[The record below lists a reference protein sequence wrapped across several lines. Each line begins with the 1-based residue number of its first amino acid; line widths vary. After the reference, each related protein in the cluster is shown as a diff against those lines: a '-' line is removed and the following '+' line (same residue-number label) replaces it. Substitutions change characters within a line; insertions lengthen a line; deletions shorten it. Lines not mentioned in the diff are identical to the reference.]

1 MVILGRDG
9 MRKIEWDEN
18 GQKSYKSVVVVFG
31 KQGSSDRNG
40 MRNEEAC
47 CELRGYCSCVRSNV

>member
-1 MVILGRDG
+1 